1 MIILGLL
8 LEVMD
13 LSGANLDNV
22 TRPRLP
28 ANAAKPAGGARRP
41 GKRPIPARSAPWRAA
56 RVMAKSPTSRKG
68 TSHHTGSARTPYAAS
83 PSRSSG
89 KGSHWPRCKRRCV
102 AAGGDSVILANWVR
116 RSERLALSENG
127 DGTRAAAFAGARG
140 SGRRRCTPMD
150 TREGC
155 GRPGEGMTTGSRHPT
170 ARNTFEPLQSGVP
183 GPVG

>member
-1 MIILGLL
+1 MRIGGEAFRTIWPGSDAASVQII
-8 LEVMD
+8 D
-13 LSGANLDNV
+13 Q
-22 TRPRLP
+22 TRLP
-28 ANAAKPAGGARRP
+28 HEFEIISIKTA
-41 GKRPIPARSAPWRAA
+41 SEAA
-56 RVMAKSPTSRKG
+56 RASSIHLRYIGQWLWGKS
-68 TSHHTGSARTPYAAS
+68 SAAPFRP
-83 PSRSSG
+83 
-89 KGSHWPRCKRRCV
+89 